1 MKVREIV
8 LDFTSLLDVIMI
20 ILFWFILNYQ
30 TETTKIREQAA
41 AAEES
46 ARQAQITADAREEA
60 AQERLQTA
68 EDALEAMDTINE
80 RQASILKAMLEY
92 RQGRSLNLTL
102 VAKPQ
107 YWYLDVSIGD
117 EEALGRIY
125 SDDEKRL
132 GLELN
137 QMLSDAGFADDA
149 TIFCVL
155 SFDSTEPG
163 SRDAYSAVSRE
174 LRQIQLGNNQFS
186 YTEIDR
192 AVPEEETT

>member
-1 MKVREIV
+1 MKVREII

-46 ARQAQITADAREEA
+46 ARQAQITADAREAA

-102 VAKPQ
+102 VSKPQ
-107 YWYLDVSIGD
+107 YWYLDAAIGD

>member
-1 MKVREIV
+1 MKVREII

-46 ARQAQITADAREEA
+46 ARQAQIVADAREEA

-102 VAKPQ
+102 VSRAQ

-137 QMLSDAGFADDA
+137 LMLSDAGFADDA